1 MQKSKIDTAMAL
13 AKAHFSMEP
22 DLRRVFLL
30 GPHDDNDLR
39 EPIKLLEVVEGTI
52 ETDFE
57 PVAFA
62 ANPGRGVPY
71 PSLIL
76 EISPRQFEEIENR
89 KVLVNGSVW
98 IIDRELHA
106 A

>member
-1 MQKSKIDTAMAL
+1 MQKSKLEIAQDIATS
-13 AKAHFSMEP
+13 HFRVEP
-22 DLRRVFLL
+22 DLKKVFLL
-30 GPHDDNDLR
+30 DPVVEDDLR
-39 EPIKLLEVVEGTI
+39 EPIKLLEVVEGTL

-76 EISPRQFEEIENR
+76 EISPRQFQAIENKEVR
-89 KVLVNGSVW
+89 VNGRYLEAIS
-98 IIDRELHA
+98 
-106 A
+106 